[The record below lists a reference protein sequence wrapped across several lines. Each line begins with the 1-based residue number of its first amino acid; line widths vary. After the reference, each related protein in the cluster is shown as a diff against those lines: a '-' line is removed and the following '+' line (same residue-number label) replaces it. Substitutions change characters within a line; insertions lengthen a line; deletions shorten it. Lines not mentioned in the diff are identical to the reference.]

1 MDWPTRS
8 RVSDRKKPWYAAVFT
23 VPPEGLNARSP
34 HRYSPIYRPEGEMVR
49 NLYLFDTLGTVSA
62 DPSPVS
68 MGDTF
73 CQFVGASSIFSTG
86 NPLEDARLDG
96 HPNGKSSSR
105 ALACHCFETQGP
117 YSEVSAISTHFRN
130 QSLMTKFPS

>member
-73 CQFVGASSIFSTG
+73 CQFVGAPSIFSTG
-86 NPLEDARLDG
+86 TPLEDARLDG
-96 HPNGKSSSR
+96 HPNGKSLSR
-105 ALACHCFETQGP
+105 ASPSVGSNSLSVRRAPPVVKFMLRN
-117 YSEVSAISTHFRN
+117 ISNELLQN
-130 QSLMTKFPS
+130 Q